1 MATTLRKKLEQLP
14 SARREEIEK
23 RAAELVA
30 EELTL
35 SELRRALKSTQEE
48 IAQVL
53 EIDQANVSRLE
64 KRSDLMLSTLRAYV
78 RAMGGDLQLIAK
90 FPNRPPVTLAGISDI
105 IEEPEEN
112 SSSVPPALSS

>member
-14 SARREEIEK
+14 SERREKIEK
-23 RAAELVA
+23 RAAELLA

-48 IAQVL
+48 IARVL

-64 KRSDLMLSTLRAYV
+64 KRSDLLLSTLRAYV
-78 RAMGGDLQLIAK
+78 RAMGGELQLIAK
-90 FPNRPPVTLAGISDI
+90 FPNRPPVTLVGISD

-112 SSSVPPALSS
+112 SSSVPEALSSQ